1 MARTI
6 YAQVREIQ
14 ELKAIP
20 SNGDT
25 YIMLFVDVVSVT
37 RIRRQ
42 VEHQPLVRRT
52 LLQTGIVEDA
62 STVND
67 FLEGLNDHQTLNCVV
82 DVAHGA
88 PMWRKMNGA

>member
-37 RIRRQ
+37 RSRRQ
-42 VEHQPLVRRT
+42 VDP
-52 LLQTGIVEDA
+52 
-62 STVND
+62 
-67 FLEGLNDHQTLNCVV
+67 
-82 DVAHGA
+82 
-88 PMWRKMNGA
+88 